1 MDPVIPAKN
10 YPRGPLKTQSIAGP
24 AGALQILEEV
34 PAEIP
39 AAVAVICHPHPLHG
53 GSLNNKVVH
62 QLAKTFTELGAVSI
76 RFNFRGIGESEGEY
90 DEGRGEL
97 QDLLAVAAWAQAR
110 WPELPL
116 WLGGF
121 SFGGFIALQAA
132 QKLAPQRLVTV
143 APAVNY
149 FADRVLDLSGISW
162 LLIQGDA
169 DDIVPAELVTGWAG
183 SLEFQPQLVLLKG
196 AGHFFHGRLNELK
209 QTIVDSFN
217 AD

>member
-10 YPRGPLKTQSIAGP
+10 HPRGPLKTQSIAGP

-34 PAEIP
+34 PAETP
-39 AAVAVICHPHPLHG
+39 AAVALICHPHPLHG

-62 QLAKTFTELGAVSI
+62 QLAKTFTELGATSI

-149 FADRVLDLSGISW
+149 FTIRALDLSGISW

-169 DDIVPAELVTGWAG
+169 DDIVPAELVTGWTD

>member
-10 YPRGPLKTQSIAGP
+10 HPRGPLKTQSIAGP
-24 AGALQILEEV
+24 AGALQILEEM
-34 PAEIP
+34 PAGTP

-62 QLAKTFTELGAVSI
+62 QLAKTFTELGAASI
-76 RFNFRGIGESEGEY
+76 RFNFRGIEESEGKY

-97 QDLLAVAAWAQAR
+97 QDLLAVVAWAQAR

-149 FADRVLDLSGISW
+149 FTDRALDLSGISW

-169 DDIVPAELVTGWAG
+169 DDIVPAELVTGWTD

>member
-10 YPRGPLKTQSIAGP
+10 HPRGPLKTQSIAGP

-34 PAEIP
+34 PAETP
-39 AAVAVICHPHPLHG
+39 AAVALICHPHPLHG

-169 DDIVPAELVTGWAG
+169 DDIVPAELVTGWTG

>member
-10 YPRGPLKTQSIAGP
+10 HPRGPLKTQSIAGP
-24 AGALQILEEV
+24 AGALEILEEM
-34 PAEIP
+34 PAGTP

-62 QLAKTFTELGAVSI
+62 QMAKTFTELGAASI

-110 WPELPL
+110 WPEVPL

-132 QKLAPQRLVTV
+132 QKLAPQRLVSV

-149 FADRVLDLSGISW
+149 FTDSALNLSGISW

-169 DDIVPAELVTGWAG
+169 DDIVPAELVTGWTG

>member
-10 YPRGPLKTQSIAGP
+10 HPRGPLKTQSIAGP
-24 AGALQILEEV
+24 AGALEILEEM
-34 PAEIP
+34 PAETP
-39 AAVAVICHPHPLHG
+39 TAVAVICHPHPLHG

-76 RFNFRGIGESEGEY
+76 RFNFRGIGESKGEY

-110 WPELPL
+110 WPEVPL

-132 QKLAPQRLVTV
+132 QKLAPQRLVSV

-149 FADRVLDLSGISW
+149 FTDSALNLSGISW

-169 DDIVPAELVTGWAG
+169 DDIVPAELVTGWTG